1 MITNNGERKPNSG
14 ASKAAQA
21 NKRAQEQGKRR
32 TEAERK
38 KQANAPIATK
48 AASAPK
54 VSQSAS
60 TGGTLTTVKQNP
72 SSSSRSSSSSSSS
85 RSSGTSKKALSAAE
99 KSAALNDLMNR
110 ATIGSSKTYGLSFQ
124 SSVNQKVDSY
134 NQRKQSLV
142 EQATKNGYIA
152 RDQQKGYARTVAE
165 TARKQSQNIARDQQK
180 GYNRTVSEMQR
191 STAPSRDQTKGYG
204 KTQTELYRQQAPS
217 KDQQQGYNRTVGE
230 YNRYKT
236 LHSAAAREEAK
247 ALDQQ
252 RGRNRTVSEL
262 DRQIS
267 ALGKQIDERDTSLA
281 AGEKV
286 SGRSKEDLSK
296 ERNKLL
302 ERKKSVTGNYGILGA
317 LRRSIEAGAGAFNSG
332 VTSALN
338 AGRNVL
344 MQLEAIANGGWDRET
359 GQFVKGDSPITG
371 SLFQPVS
378 DLNQYTKDTTAVLQQ
393 SAAQRWAN
401 YGKGGDVANQLIQ
414 GTISAVPNAVLA
426 MATAGGS
433 AATTLAPEASGLTAT
448 VASAVQKLS
457 KDPMYWT
464 SFIQSFG
471 NSYDEAIEK
480 GATEDEALL
489 ATLLSSTANA
499 IVEVGGGVEQ
509 LPGELRKEGLTSAEK
524 IRKWVSSSLDEG
536 KEEVVQGMIERLV
549 NKAVY
554 NQDAPWISSGD
565 EDAVINP
572 KQSLQEGAMGAAIGG
587 ILGGGQMLAQ
597 GIAARGQ
604 RIVDPTASPFDQAV
618 LDSLQGVQTPE
629 NVTQVREPTELDN
642 IVMAAMNQNK
652 NTSADVAEVE
662 STAVNDNPATHTP
675 QEMQVIEAYKTSVN
689 DNLRR
694 FIERVRGLKD
704 NGFRSKIRTEI
715 ETQTDNA
722 AQAAAALTGVDTAGY
737 SNIIKG
743 NAIQHIDN
751 RHGANG
757 TADHSMQNI
766 EDFSRIGFVLDNFTD
781 AEIVPSKSI
790 DSETAKLSREWRNSD
805 NTHAPLVRYSMPVN
819 GTYFVVEAVPASN
832 AHVMAVVSA
841 YMTEGQGKSTLNQ
854 ESTLPVNRASDG
866 TSETFLDSMLGASNQ
881 NVAQSVDSV
890 NRKNVGDI
898 GAMQSRFESEPKQ
911 SQTQSNTIG
920 AMEEGWNVPE
930 EQRSPIMYDTVSEE
944 KSLDNARLRLAQDYE
959 GEKAELRQKYNWSG
973 EEVDMGMTIL
983 DNYRR
988 VAEETG
994 NWTQYSEWR
1003 KTVSEHGTAAGQALQ
1018 AYAKYSRQT
1027 GGGIVADAQAFL
1039 EGSNLKKKAD
1049 TNAIMD
1055 KVSRLAEKYDA
1066 AVGTG
1071 NKDADV
1077 NVDDLLNVIQDASK
1091 ARQTGTLIGNKT
1103 PGIVEWAMKRIANYA
1118 RAEAQGDGGE
1128 NLDFLKTFAS
1138 DSIYNIAADA
1148 QKASAGEKFKTY
1160 RRQNML
1166 SKVATVMRN
1175 LVSNNVFDPIDSISR
1190 NMSVP
1195 IDMLLSKLTGTRS
1208 IAWDAS
1214 WFSKAKRKGSLDGL
1228 AKACMEV
1235 GLDVDTSGGTSRYG
1249 TTSNRTFKMSDGVMS
1264 KLMSTWEAY
1273 EGYTLNATDE
1283 FQKGGIEAEVQR
1295 GIDKLYEKGK
1305 IKDDSLRNAGEQEAL
1320 YRTFQDT
1327 NALSGAVTGFRSG
1340 INKAHIGDVGA
1351 GDIALTFAQVP
1362 ANLAA
1367 RAVEYSPA
1375 GGFVVLADILN
1386 AGHSAIKGEF
1396 TAAQQAK
1403 IVQGAGRALN
1413 GSAVIGIAAVGALRG
1428 WLKVSGD
1435 DDDADKNALDKTYGL
1450 KGTQLNIDAAWRDL
1464 NGGSTEWQE
1473 GDHLVSIGFLEP
1485 INAQFT
1491 TGALI
1496 ANDIL
1501 EAQENGEKLTFGQTM
1516 GDSMLGAYQAV
1527 MDMPLMSDLQEL
1539 AQNYQYSDGTKFYQ
1553 KAGDAAQKYLAG
1565 QATSLIPNALRG
1577 VAQGLDDTERDAY
1590 TSDNVWQ
1597 QALDNAKASIPGI
1610 RETLPAKK
1618 DVWGND
1624 IKNEGGFRNFMNRN
1638 INPGDVTT
1646 YRTDA
1651 VSSEL
1656 DKISE
1661 ESGESLYPQRYA
1673 PRSIKVGDEDV
1684 KLNDAQR
1691 DTYQETYGSE
1701 YYKAAQSL
1709 MQSEGY
1715 KDLPATVKAEALRQA
1730 RKIAEDAAKEAAG
1743 VGFEMSE
1750 ENREI
1755 ADKSAEE
1762 RVNDLMVRAIQNE
1775 KYVSPDAREK
1785 LERIGRFI
1793 DTKPWAE
1800 EVPESVSNAAKKEA
1814 KAYYAA
1820 LEAEKYGEPLDEK
1833 YEKLAGMNQS
1843 ELAKYFVSQAVGS
1856 EKYMTEE
1863 NKAKMDAVQKLYG
1876 GSSYVGISPDLIES
1890 AKEKTA
1896 EYYQEVEKAKYGYEL
1911 SKDKRKL
1918 EGASAKTIADFFLDA
1933 AVKAKFEDKN
1943 DDGTNLDE
1951 ILDAYNKNELDDRT
1965 AIAVLSDQQ
1974 ADAYRDYGIAAGVTP
1989 RQMLDAASEY
1999 ARLETYKDMDDQV
2012 INSREAQFD
2021 TYLEGLGYTED
2032 QTKAI
2037 RMAFYGD
2044 KATSYRK
2051 AAEKLESGTIT
2062 DKEAKKLLTPDYQS
2076 GWSHNV
2082 QRTGVSMGDY
2092 INALATFEDAPTA
2105 DERKAMGF
2113 GSKWEW
2119 FCNELNKNTDLTRE
2133 QKYAIA
2139 ISADSTY
2146 TEKTKK
2152 KIANKLGAT
2161 YIAPTTTASAG
2172 AAGTSNGSAV
2182 SGSGGY
2188 SSGGYS
2194 GGWSSGKT
2202 DEPSQM
2208 EKAYTRFGKDA
2219 GATETMYQQAKQA
2232 HDGMQTIMDMD
2243 GNTVRSVEDQFDGW
2257 LSQQDWT
2264 QEQKDAVRAGFFT
2277 DTVKNLQYLSTQLR
2291 AGTMSVAAAKNELSP
2306 TIQTGWSQNVL
2317 DSGASM
2323 ADYIDAVATFK
2334 QAPNAD
2340 ERKAM
2345 GYKNKYTW
2353 FCDYLNTTDM
2363 TPEQKYAVAIC
2374 MGDYADRTKKRIMQ
2388 AVGWDGK
2395 TPSAQSAS
2403 SQSTSGN
2410 SGKTQI
2416 LSGDAFWKELE
2427 RQLGHALTRNPE
2439 GQALKAEIDRR
2450 KEEERTYDIRTD
2462 SGYREYLNLLLGRT
2476 DRYEAKDGSVWT
2488 VGEDGDVI
2496 SRTADGRELK
2506 VKAVFDKEDVDDQ
2519 PEDGYTVS
2527 TKPGKLAYQMLQNG
2541 VMKAWEAPD
2550 GWTWKLV
2557 DGEII
2562 AEKKGMKMPVRLAG

>member
-1 MITNNGERKPNSG
+1 MITKDGERNPNSG
-14 ASKAAQA
+14 KSKAEQA
-21 NKRAQEQGKRR
+21 SNKGQ
-32 TEAERK
+32 K
-38 KQANAPIATK
+38 KKNTGTGNK
-48 AASAPK
+48 GGAPK
-54 VSQSAS
+54 TIPSAS
-60 TGGTLTTVKQNP
+60 TSTPKTTP
-72 SSSSRSSSSSSSS
+72 SSSTSGSLTTPKPTESSTSNSSSSSSSS
-85 RSSGTSKKALSAAE
+85 SSKKKSLSAEEKSKALS
-99 KSAALNDLMNR
+99 DLMDR
-110 ATIGSSKTYGLSFQ
+110 ATIGSSRTYGLSFQ
-124 SSVNQKVDSY
+124 SSANRKISDAESK
-134 NQRKQSLV
+134 RKQTLV
-142 EQATKNGYIA
+142 EQATKNGYLVGQNTKQAQDFRNTVNQKLERAISSGKSPSEA
-152 RDQQKGYARTVAE
+152 REDEQQRIRTQRTVNRDQE
-165 TARKQSQNIARDQQK
+165 K
-180 GYNRTVSEMQR
+180 GYNRTVSELNKQIAAID
-191 STAPSRDQTKGYG
+191 SELAPLKNKIEGRYPVVGEKSG
-204 KTQTELYRQQAPS
+204 KTKEALTE
-217 KDQQQGYNRTVGE
+217 E
-230 YNRYKT
+230 
-236 LHSAAAREEAK
+236 
-247 ALDQQ
+247 
-252 RGRNRTVSEL
+252 
-262 DRQIS
+262 
-267 ALGKQIDERDTSLA
+267 
-281 AGEKV
+281 
-286 SGRSKEDLSK
+286 RSKLIQ
-296 ERNKLL
+296 
-302 ERKKSVTGNYGILGA
+302 KKKDVTGDYGVLDSIYNA
-317 LRRSIEAGAGAFNSG
+317 LEAGAGQFNSG
-332 VTSALN
+332 VTSTLN
-338 AGRNVL
+338 AGKNVL
-344 MQLEAIANGGWDRET
+344 MQLEAFANGGWDKES
-359 GQFVKGDSPITG
+359 GKFVKGDAPFFG
-371 SLFQPVS
+371 SLLQPVS
-378 DLNQYTKDTTAVLQQ
+378 DLNQSTKDTTAQFAQ
-393 SAAQRWAN
+393 KAATGWNQ
-401 YGKGGDVANQLIQ
+401 YGKGGNLANQLIQ

-433 AATTLAPEASGLTAT
+433 TAATLAPEASGLTAT
-448 VASAVQKLS
+448 VADAVQKLS

-464 SFIQSFG
+464 SFVQSFG

-509 LPGELRKEGLTSAEK
+509 LPGELRKEGLTSKDK

-554 NQDAPWISSGD
+554 DQDAPWNDDTGKN
-565 EDAVINP
+565 EDAVFNLD
-572 KQSLQEGAMGAAIGG
+572 QSLKEFGMGAAIGG

-618 LDSLQGVQTPE
+618 LDTLQGVQTPE
-629 NVTQVREPTELDN
+629 NVTQVREPTDLDN
-642 IVMAAMNQNK
+642 IIMETQMQLQSGISPEVATNK
-652 NTSADVAEVE
+652 PKDVK
-662 STAVNDNPATHTP
+662 NLLNATKE
-675 QEMQVIEAYKTSVN
+675 QIS
-689 DNLRR
+689 R
-694 FIERVRGLKD
+694 FIQNAFNKQNQYQYLKLSDVSPELAATLKNAGIDVEGYVHALRD
-704 NGFRSKIRTEI
+704 NDLRHVDISHGSQSNDKYKVTA
-715 ETQTDNA
+715 ETLGQ
-722 AQAAAALTGVDTAGY
+722 AQ
-737 SNIIKG
+737 NIIDNYDSLYRGYDTKDG
-743 NAIQHIDN
+743 NPTIVYEKRMGN
-751 RHGANG
+751 R
-757 TADHSMQNI
+757 TFYV
-766 EDFSRIGFVLDNFTD
+766 EEVLDEGVLGTKQMVITGENSKPSFLKKMKKIASVSDDTD
-781 AEIVPSKSI
+781 VPALSGSTGQSPPSKHVQDAPYNASY
-790 DSETAKLSREWRNSD
+790 DS
-805 NTHAPLVRYSMPVN
+805 
-819 GTYFVVEAVPASN
+819 
-832 AHVMAVVSA
+832 
-841 YMTEGQGKSTLNQ
+841 
-854 ESTLPVNRASDG
+854 
-866 TSETFLDSMLGASNQ
+866 

-890 NRKNVGDI
+890 NRENVADL

-920 AMEEGWNVPE
+920 TMEESWNVPE
-930 EQRSPIMYDTVSEE
+930 EQRSPIMYDTISEE
-944 KSLDNARLRLAQDYE
+944 KSLDNARLRLEQDYE
-959 GEKAELRQKYNWSG
+959 GEKAELRGKYNWSG

-988 VAEETG
+988 AAEETG
-994 NWTQYSEWR
+994 DWTQYSEWR

-1027 GGGIVADAQAFL
+1027 GGGIVADAQAVL
-1039 EGSNLKKKAD
+1039 EENNLKKKAD

-1055 KVSRLAEKYDA
+1055 KVSSLAEKYDA

-1195 IDMLLSKLTGTRS
+1195 IDMLLSKITGTRS
-1208 IAWDAS
+1208 VAWDAS

-1295 GIDKLYEKGK
+1295 GVDKLYEKGK
-1305 IKDDSLRNAGEQEAL
+1305 IKDNSLQNAGEQEAL

-1340 INKAHIGDVGA
+1340 INKARIGEVGA

-1375 GGFVVLADILN
+1375 GGFVAMADFIN
-1386 AGHSAIKGEF
+1386 MGISATKGEF

-1403 IVQGAGRALN
+1403 AVQGLGRALN
-1413 GSAVIGIAAVGALRG
+1413 GSAVIALAAAGALRG

-1435 DDDADKNALDKTYGL
+1435 DDDADKNALDKAYGL
-1450 KGTQLNIDAAWRDL
+1450 KGTQLNISAAWRDL
-1464 NGGSTEWQE
+1464 NGGSTEWQD
-1473 GDHLVSIGFLEP
+1473 GDQLVSIGFLEP

-1501 EAQENGEKLTFGQTM
+1501 EARENGERVTAGQVF
-1516 GDSMLGAYQAV
+1516 GDSLLGAYQAV
-1527 MDMPLMSDLQEL
+1527 MDMPLMSDLQDL
-1539 AQNYQYSDGTKFYQ
+1539 AQNYQYSDGEKFYQ

-1577 VAQGLDDTERDAY
+1577 VAQGLDDTERDTY
-1590 TSDNVWQ
+1590 TSDNVWH
-1597 QALDNAKASIPGI
+1597 QAVDNAKASIPGL
-1610 RETLPAKK
+1610 RQTLPAKK

-1624 IKNEGGFRNFMNRN
+1624 VKNEGGIRNFMNRN
-1638 INPGDVTT
+1638 INPGDITT
-1646 YRTDA
+1646 YKQDA
-1651 VSSEL
+1651 VSDEL

-1661 ESGESLYPQRYA
+1661 ESGESLYPKRYA

-1684 KLNDAQR
+1684 KLTDAQR

-1743 VGFEMSE
+1743 VGFEMSDD
-1750 ENREI
+1750 NRAV

-1775 KYVSPDAREK
+1775 KYVSPEAKEK
-1785 LERIGRFI
+1785 LNRIGRFI

-1800 EVPESVSNAAKKEA
+1800 DVPENVSDAAKKA
-1814 KAYYAA
+1814 ARAYYAA
-1820 LEAEKYGEPLDEK
+1820 LEAAKYGEPLDEK
-1833 YEKLAGMNQS
+1833 YEKLADMNQS

-1856 EKYMTEE
+1856 EKYMTDES
-1863 NKAKMDAVQKLYG
+1863 KAKMDEVQNLYG
-1876 GSSYVGISPDLIES
+1876 TASYIGISPDLIES

-1896 EYYQEVEKAKYGYEL
+1896 EYYQEVEKAKYGFEL
-1911 SKDKRKL
+1911 AKDKRKL
-1918 EGASAKTIADFFLDA
+1918 EGADAKTIADFFLDK
-1933 AVKAKFEDKN
+1933 AVEAKYEDKN
-1943 DDGTNLDE
+1943 GDGTNKDE
-1951 ILDAYNKNELDDRT
+1951 ILDAYNKNEIDDRT

-1999 ARLETYKDMDDQV
+1999 ARLETHKDMDDQV
-2012 INSREAQFD
+2012 INSKEAQFD
-2021 TYLEGLGYTED
+2021 AYLEAQGYPED
-2032 QTKAI
+2032 QVKAI

-2051 AAEKLESGTIT
+2051 AVEKLNAGAIT
-2062 DKEAKKLLTPDYQS
+2062 EKEAKKLLTPNYQS

-2082 QRTGVSMGDY
+2082 AKTGVSMSDY
-2092 INALATFEDAPTA
+2092 IDALATFEDAPTA
-2105 DERKAMGF
+2105 DERDKMGF
-2113 GSKWEW
+2113 DSKWEW
-2119 FCNELNKNTDLTRE
+2119 FCNELNKNTELTKE

-2152 KIANKLGAT
+2152 KIANKLGTA
-2161 YIAPTTTASAG
+2161 YVAPTMQTDGSGASTTAVSSSGVTAVTSTG
-2172 AAGTSNGSAV
+2172 SSTSSSGSYASSGTS
-2182 SGSGGY
+2182 GGTF
-2188 SSGGYS
+2188 S
-2194 GGWSSGKT
+2194 GWSSDAEEK
-2202 DEPSQM
+2202 SQAQ
-2208 EKAYTRFGKDA
+2208 KAYERFGMAA
-2219 GATETMYQQAKQA
+2219 GATEAMYQEAKA
-2232 HDGMQTIMDMD
+2232 ALKNIETVYDMD
-2243 GNTVRSVEDQFDGW
+2243 GNVVRSAEDQFDSW
-2257 LSQQDWT
+2257 LERRDWT
-2264 QEQKDAVRAGFFT
+2264 EDQKDAVRAGFYA
-2277 DTVKNLQYLSTQLR
+2277 DSVKNLRYLSSELR
-2291 AGTMSVAAAKNELSP
+2291 EGNISVAAAKSELSARA
-2306 TIQTGWSQNVL
+2306 QTGWTHSVM
-2317 DSGASM
+2317 DTGAAM
-2323 ADYIDAVATFK
+2323 ADYIDAWAQFK
-2334 QAPNAD
+2334 EAPNAD
-2340 ERKAM
+2340 EREAQGFGTKWA
-2345 GYKNKYTW
+2345 W
-2353 FCDYLNTTDM
+2353 FCDYLNQTDM
-2363 TPEQKYAVAIC
+2363 TAEQKYAIAVSVQ
-2374 MGDYADRTKKRIMQ
+2374 DYAESTRKKIQ
-2388 AVGWDGK
+2388 KNVGWDGV
-2395 TPSAQSAS
+2395 S
-2403 SQSTSGN
+2403 SVEQEP
-2410 SGKTQI
+2410 Q
-2416 LSGDAFWKELE
+2416 
-2427 RQLGHALTRNPE
+2427 
-2439 GQALKAEIDRR
+2439 
-2450 KEEERTYDIRTD
+2450 EETYDIRTD
-2462 SGYREYLNLLLGRT
+2462 DGYREYLSLLLKRK

-2488 VGEDGDVI
+2488 LGTNGDVI
-2496 SRTADGRELK
+2496 AQTKDGRQLR
-2506 VKAVFDKEDVDDQ
+2506 VRAVLGKNGFDDE
-2519 PEDGYTVS
+2519 PGEGYTVGS
-2527 TKPGKLAYQMLQNG
+2527 KAGQLAYKMMQNG
-2541 VMKAWEAPD
+2541 VMKTWDAPD

-2557 DGEII
+2557 RGEII
-2562 AEKKGMKMPVRLAG
+2562 AEKNGTKIPVRMAG

>member
-32 TEAERK
+32 TEAERQ

-48 AASAPK
+48 ATSAPK

-72 SSSSRSSSSSSSS
+72 SSSSRSSSSSGSS

-99 KSAALNDLMNR
+99 KSAALNDLMDR

-124 SSVNQKVDSY
+124 SSVNQKIDSY

-152 RDQQKGYARTVAE
+152 RDQQKGYARTAAE

-204 KTQTELYRQQAPS
+204 KTLTELYRQQAPS

-230 YNRYKT
+230 AKRYET
-236 LHSAAAREEAK
+236 PDSTAAWEEARAK
-247 ALDQQ
+247 
-252 RGRNRTVSEL
+252 
-262 DRQIS
+262 DRVRDYTRRID
-267 ALGKQIDERDTSLA
+267 ALGKQIDERDNALA
-281 AGEKV
+281 AGKAVDSEKT
-286 SGRSKEDLSK
+286 KEDLVK
-296 ERNKLL
+296 ERNRLIEQRKALTGDYGLL
-302 ERKKSVTGNYGILGA
+302 E
-317 LRRSIEAGAGAFNSG
+317 SIYNSLEAGAGQFNSG
-332 VTSALN
+332 VTSTLN
-338 AGRNVL
+338 AGKNVL
-344 MQLEAIANGGWDRET
+344 MQLEAIANGGWDKET
-359 GQFVKGDSPITG
+359 GKFVKGDSPFFG
-371 SLFQPVS
+371 SLLQPVS
-378 DLNQYTKDTTAVLQQ
+378 DLNQSTKGATAQFAQ
-393 SAAQRWAN
+393 KAATGWNQF
-401 YGKGGDVANQLIQ
+401 GKGGDITNQLIQ

-572 KQSLQEGAMGAAIGG
+572 RQSLQEGAMGAAIGG

-597 GIAARGQ
+597 DAINARN
-604 RIVDPTASPFDQAV
+604 RIVDPTASPLDQAI
-618 LDSLQGVQTPE
+618 LDALQGVQTPE
-629 NVTQVREPTELDN
+629 NVTQVREPTDLDN
-642 IVMAAMNQNK
+642 IIMETQMQLQSGISPEVATNKPKDVKNLLNATKEQISRFIQNAFNKQNQYQFLKLSDVSPELAEALRTAGLEVEGYAHALRDNDLRHVDISHGSQSKDKYQVTANVMEQARNIIDNYDNLYRGYDTKGGNPTVVYEKQMGNRTFYVEEVLDDGVLATKQMLITGETSKPSFLKKMTKIASTSTDTSVPALSGSTGKSPPGKHVQDAES
-652 NTSADVAEVE
+652 SAD
-662 STAVNDNPATHTP
+662 
-675 QEMQVIEAYKTSVN
+675 Y
-689 DNLRR
+689 NL
-694 FIERVRGLKD
+694 
-704 NGFRSKIRTEI
+704 
-715 ETQTDNA
+715 
-722 AQAAAALTGVDTAGY
+722 
-737 SNIIKG
+737 
-743 NAIQHIDN
+743 
-751 RHGANG
+751 
-757 TADHSMQNI
+757 
-766 EDFSRIGFVLDNFTD
+766 
-781 AEIVPSKSI
+781 
-790 DSETAKLSREWRNSD
+790 
-805 NTHAPLVRYSMPVN
+805 
-819 GTYFVVEAVPASN
+819 
-832 AHVMAVVSA
+832 
-841 YMTEGQGKSTLNQ
+841 
-854 ESTLPVNRASDG
+854 
-866 TSETFLDSMLGASNQ
+866 

-890 NRKNVGDI
+890 NRENVGDI

-988 VAEETG
+988 AAEETG
-994 NWTQYSEWR
+994 DWTQYSEWR

-1039 EGSNLKKKAD
+1039 EENKLKKKAD

-1055 KVSRLAEKYDA
+1055 KVSSLAEKYDA

-1195 IDMLLSKLTGTRS
+1195 IDMLLSKLTKTRS
-1208 IAWDAS
+1208 VAWDAS

-1375 GGFVVLADILN
+1375 GGFVALADFIN
-1386 AGHSAIKGEF
+1386 AGRSAINGEF

-1403 IVQGAGRALN
+1403 AVQGLGRALN

-1435 DDDADKNALDKTYGL
+1435 DDDADKNALDKTFGL
-1450 KGTQLNIDAAWRDL
+1450 NGTQLNIDAAWRDL

-1501 EAQENGEKLTFGQTM
+1501 EAQENGEKLTFGETM

-1597 QALDNAKASIPGI
+1597 QALDNAKASIPGL

-1646 YRTDA
+1646 YKADK

-1656 DKISE
+1656 DKLSE

-1684 KLNDAQR
+1684 KLTDAQR
-1691 DTYQETYGSE
+1691 DKYQETYGSE

-1750 ENREI
+1750 DNREI
-1755 ADKSAEE
+1755 ADKSAED

-1820 LEAEKYGEPLDEK
+1820 LEAAKYGETLDEK

-1918 EGASAKTIADFFLDA
+1918 DGADAKTIADFFLDA

-2021 TYLEGLGYTED
+2021 TYLESLGYTED

-2062 DKEAKKLLTPDYQS
+2062 DKEAKKLLTPNYQT

-2082 QRTGVSMGDY
+2082 AQTGVSMSDY
-2092 INALATFEDAPTA
+2092 ISALATFEDAPSA
-2105 DERKAMGF
+2105 DERKAMGYD
-2113 GSKWEW
+2113 SKWKW
-2119 FCNELNKNTDLTRE
+2119 FCNELNKNTDLTKE

-2139 ISADSTY
+2139 ISTDRSMAES
-2146 TEKTKK
+2146 TKK
-2152 KIANKLGAT
+2152 KIANKLGAS
-2161 YIAPTTTASAG
+2161 YVAPTTTASS
-2172 AAGTSNGSAV
+2172 GTTVATTGNGT

-2232 HDGMQTIMDMD
+2232 HDGMQTIVDMD

-2374 MGDYADRTKKRIMQ
+2374 MGDYADSTKKRIMQ

-2395 TPSAQSAS
+2395 TPSAQNAS
-2403 SQSTSGN
+2403 SQSTSGS

-2427 RQLGHALTRNPE
+2427 RQLGHALTRSPE

>member
-38 KQANAPIATK
+38 KQANASIATK
-48 AASAPK
+48 ATSAPK
-54 VSQSAS
+54 VNQSAS

-99 KSAALNDLMNR
+99 KSAALNDLMDR

-124 SSVNQKVDSY
+124 SSVNQKIDSY

-152 RDQQKGYARTVAE
+152 RDQQKGYARTAAE

-204 KTQTELYRQQAPS
+204 KTLTELYRQQAPS

-267 ALGKQIDERDTSLA
+267 ALGKQIDERDTALA

-302 ERKKSVTGNYGILGA
+302 ELKKSVTGNYGILGA

-332 VTSALN
+332 VTSTLN

-401 YGKGGDVANQLIQ
+401 YDKGGDVANQLIQ

-433 AATTLAPEASGLTAT
+433 AATTLSPEASGLTAT

-572 KQSLQEGAMGAAIGG
+572 RQSLQEGAMGAAIGG

-597 GIAARGQ
+597 DAINARN
-604 RIVDPTASPFDQAV
+604 RIVDPTASPLDQAI
-618 LDSLQGVQTPE
+618 LDALQGVQTPE
-629 NVTQVREPTELDN
+629 NVTQTREATALDN
-642 IVMAAMNQNK
+642 AILAAMNQNK
-652 NTSADVAEVE
+652 NSATPEQTTESPINGPVRSDAAEAGTSNINAASEKIKGDF
-662 STAVNDNPATHTP
+662 D
-675 QEMQVIEAYKTSVN
+675 K
-689 DNLRR
+689 L
-694 FIERVRGLKD
+694 IERNKGKLSFDQWVNYGNSLQGED
-704 NGFRSKIRTEI
+704 
-715 ETQTDNA
+715 
-722 AQAAAALTGVDTAGY
+722 AAALNAFLNDIETGKTQYKYDAGGGIYKVDPANHIDNHDISERMQRGGHSFQYDNPELHKYMKEAAELLLDDIADSTRGERFATPVEDGDNGGY
-737 SNIIKG
+737 YHWTGTNRRTTKGIAELKDRFGITWDNLARAAENIIKDEG
-743 NAIQHIDN
+743 AENYADARRVEFLLDDMLTNGYESMTPKSEAGTFVPPNEAYIRAKQQIPGADMRQKAETSALTWLMEMENEKNAAKEVTQPAESSLPTN
-751 RHGANG
+751 
-757 TADHSMQNI
+757 
-766 EDFSRIGFVLDNFTD
+766 EDTD
-781 AEIVPSKSI
+781 TEERTLRA
-790 DSETAKLSREWRNSD
+790 
-805 NTHAPLVRYSMPVN
+805 VRRR
-819 GTYFVVEAVPASN
+819 AS
-832 AHVMAVVSA
+832 
-841 YMTEGQGKSTLNQ
+841 
-854 ESTLPVNRASDG
+854 SDG
-866 TSETFLDSMLGASNQ
+866 TEPAQINAPGAAPAGFDPLSHASNQ
-881 NVAQSVDSV
+881 YGAIPPGENPTRVVDLPVSMDGETKVGKFSRTAAEAQITTDEM
-890 NRKNVGDI
+890 VGRIEQLVQDGKLSHEVYSNEQAI
-898 GAMQSRFESEPKQ
+898 KDGAKQ
-911 SQTQSNTIG
+911 I
-920 AMEEGWNVPE
+920 E
-930 EQRSPIMYDTVSEE
+930 
-944 KSLDNARLRLAQDYE
+944 
-959 GEKAELRQKYNWSG
+959 QKYARGKSIEQIRSEFIRDANAGKAGAKFVSQG
-973 EEVDMGMTIL
+973 TTLYADAIAEGNYNAASDIL
-983 DNYRR
+983 
-988 VAEETG
+988 VALTAVET
-994 NWTQYSEWR
+994 N
-1003 KTVSEHGTAAGQALQ
+1003 AGQAVQAARLMKSLTPEGRIFTVQKMVSNLEAQINQRRSANKQIEIDVPDALLEAYQNAATTEAQEVALQ
-1018 AYAKYSRQT
+1018 NIYQNVADQIPTSLGEAAQQWRYFSMLANPSTHAKNIMGNVSGTVAKIGKDNLAALMETVFIGDKEGRTKAFLNPLNKSDQNLLNLGWADYDTAVDLYEDGTGKYS
-1027 GGGIVADAQAFL
+1027 
-1039 EGSNLKKKAD
+1039 
-1049 TNAIMD
+1049 NAAGDIND
-1055 KVSRLAEKYDA
+1055 KRRYWKI
-1066 AVGTG
+1066 
-1071 NKDADV
+1071 N
-1077 NVDDLLNVIQDASK
+1077 
-1091 ARQTGTLIGNKT
+1091 
-1103 PGIVEWAMKRIANYA
+1103 
-1118 RAEAQGDGGE
+1118 
-1128 NLDFLKTFAS
+1128 
-1138 DSIYNIAADA
+1138 DS
-1148 QKASAGEKFKTY
+1148 
-1160 RRQNML
+1160 QN
-1166 SKVATVMRN
+1166 A
-1175 LVSNNVFDPIDSISR
+1175 
-1190 NMSVP
+1190 
-1195 IDMLLSKLTGTRS
+1195 LT
-1208 IAWDAS
+1208 
-1214 WFSKAKRKGSLDGL
+1214 
-1228 AKACMEV
+1228 
-1235 GLDVDTSGGTSRYG
+1235 
-1249 TTSNRTFKMSDGVMS
+1249 
-1264 KLMSTWEAY
+1264 
-1273 EGYTLNATDE
+1273 
-1283 FQKGGIEAEVQR
+1283 R
-1295 GIDKLYEKGK
+1295 GIDKALNIAEKANNLNSKALEVEDMWFSKPMYSVALAGYMKANGLTEITDAARTYAMTEAKRGTYNDLNAVSKWATSLGK
-1305 IKDDSLRNAGEQEAL
+1305 GSKLGRFI
-1320 YRTFQDT
+1320 
-1327 NALSGAVTGFRSG
+1327 SGTIYPF
-1340 INKAHIGDVGA
+1340 KK
-1351 GDIALTFAQVP
+1351 VP
-1362 ANLAA
+1362 ANVMV
-1367 RAVEYSPA
+1367 RTVEYSPLGYLKGA
-1375 GGFVVLADILN
+1375 WDLIQMQKGNTDI
-1386 AGHSAIKGEF
+1386 
-1396 TAAQQAK
+1396 TAAKAIDDFAAATTGTALLGVGAMLAKQGILRATGVGDDKEKEQQKNAFGAK
-1403 IVQGAGRALN
+1403 DFSILVGNTYIPIDSLTLTGTGLLTGAQIWEAAQNARNGDEPISFDDFLDALSKITDPVFEQSMLSGMDSILTTIQNSGSAGTGELLTKMGVQILGNYVGQYVPTVIGRVAASLDKNQRSTYLEPDGAWGPVQTAVQGVQKKLPGLREDM
-1413 GSAVIGIAAVGALRG
+1413 AV
-1428 WLKVSGD
+1428 
-1435 DDDADKNALDKTYGL
+1435 TYGNW
-1450 KGTQLNIDAAWRDL
+1450 GVPVEG
-1464 NGGSTEWQE
+1464 NGANGFGE
-1473 GDHLVSIGFLEP
+1473 GVF
-1485 INAQFT
+1485 
-1491 TGALI
+1491 
-1496 ANDIL
+1496 
-1501 EAQENGEKLTFGQTM
+1501 K
-1516 GDSMLGAYQAV
+1516 AV
-1527 MDMPLMSDLQEL
+1527 TPMYPS
-1539 AQNYQYSDGTKFYQ
+1539 KQ
-1553 KAGDAAQKYLAG
+1553 K
-1565 QATSLIPNALRG
+1565 
-1577 VAQGLDDTERDAY
+1577 
-1590 TSDNVWQ
+1590 
-1597 QALDNAKASIPGI
+1597 
-1610 RETLPAKK
+1610 
-1618 DVWGND
+1618 
-1624 IKNEGGFRNFMNRN
+1624 
-1638 INPGDVTT
+1638 
-1646 YRTDA
+1646 TDA
-1651 VSSEL
+1651 VEEEIARLHDVNAEYSNFYTKPPKSIAVDGENIKLTSEQYANYTETRGQTDYNLRKSML
-1656 DKISE
+1656 DSDIYKELPDNVKSKAM
-1661 ESGESLYPQRYA
+1661 SLSQEYA
-1673 PRSIKVGDEDV
+1673 
-1684 KLNDAQR
+1684 N
-1691 DTYQETYGSE
+1691 
-1701 YYKAAQSL
+1701 
-1709 MQSEGY
+1709 
-1715 KDLPATVKAEALRQA
+1715 ALG
-1730 RKIAEDAAKEAAG
+1730 KEAAG
-1743 VGFEMSE
+1743 VGYEIDEKWMNDLKGKSDE
-1750 ENREI
+1750 EVLKAILGKAIDASGGLGEVD
-1755 ADKSAEE
+1755 AKTVYTGTQYAGLSGAVMDKSLE
-1762 RVNDLMVRAIQNE
+1762 
-1775 KYVSPDAREK
+1775 YAREYESALAKEK
-1785 LERIGRFI
+1785 LGYPIESGWIAEAKGLSKEDRTDLFI
-1793 DTKPWAE
+1793 QKAADN
-1800 EVPESVSNAAKKEA
+1800 VSNTMGGSKLDNLGTMLEEGTINDAAV
-1814 KAYYAA
+1814 YAA
-1820 LEAEKYGEPLDEK
+1820 LSADDLDRYMEVGKGKLGTDKLLDAMSYYNSDECKSVKDASGEVVDGKRQVDNYVNFLKKTGWTDQEKAAAYLQEYTNLKDMPEQWLSAVDDDMIMGAIGKDDLAKWESLGKDTVSAEKVL
-1833 YEKLAGMNQS
+1833 
-1843 ELAKYFVSQAVGS
+1843 QA
-1856 EKYMTEE
+1856 
-1863 NKAKMDAVQKLYG
+1863 
-1876 GSSYVGISPDLIES
+1876 
-1890 AKEKTA
+1890 
-1896 EYYQEVEKAKYGYEL
+1896 
-1911 SKDKRKL
+1911 
-1918 EGASAKTIADFFLDA
+1918 
-1933 AVKAKFEDKN
+1933 
-1943 DDGTNLDE
+1943 
-1951 ILDAYNKNELDDRT
+1951 
-1965 AIAVLSDQQ
+1965 
-1974 ADAYRDYGIAAGVTP
+1974 
-1989 RQMLDAASEY
+1989 
-1999 ARLETYKDMDDQV
+1999 TYK
-2012 INSREAQFD
+2012 FD
-2021 TYLEGLGYTED
+2021 T
-2032 QTKAI
+2032 
-2037 RMAFYGD
+2037 
-2044 KATSYRK
+2044 
-2051 AAEKLESGTIT
+2051 LES
-2062 DKEAKKLLTPDYQS
+2062 DKDANGKSIS
-2076 GWSHNV
+2076 GSK
-2082 QRTGVSMGDY
+2082 QRKY
-2092 INALATFEDAPTA
+2092 INYL
-2105 DERKAMGF
+2105 
-2113 GSKWEW
+2113 
-2119 FCNELNKNTDLTRE
+2119 
-2133 QKYAIA
+2133 
-2139 ISADSTY
+2139 DSTDMSEGEKRTLFLMRY
-2146 TEKTKK
+2146 TEKNCPYGTGEGNSAS
-2152 KIANKLGAT
+2152 IATPSAT
-2161 YIAPTTTASAG
+2161 TVSSGTTVATTG
-2172 AAGTSNGSAV
+2172 NGT
-2182 SGSGGY
+2182 SGSGSY

-2194 GGWSSGKT
+2194 GGWGSGKT

-2374 MGDYADRTKKRIMQ
+2374 MGDYADSTKKRIMQ
-2388 AVGWDGK
+2388 AVGWDGR

-2403 SQSTSGN
+2403 SQSTSGS

-2427 RQLGHALTRNPE
+2427 RQLGHALTRSPE

-2557 DGEII
+2557 DGDII